1 MTRCKRDMWKTDD
14 ELEAE
19 ENRLRDVVLE
29 LGDAQRKE
37 YYRRSKKNLK
47 DPDTYATLNWFLIL
61 GLHHLYLGKWVHA
74 GINMTAFA
82 LGVILLFGGGY
93 ATAVGIILLVA
104 FSVME
109 LWELFR
115 SQIIV
120 RRYNIEITKRIL
132 DNLGNR

>member
-1 MTRCKRDMWKTDD
+1 MWKTDD
-14 ELEAE
+14 NLETE

-29 LGDAQRKE
+29 LGDTQRKE
-37 YYRRSKKNLK
+37 YYRRSKKALK

-61 GLHHLYLGKWVHA
+61 GLHHLYLGKWIHA
-74 GINMTAFA
+74 GINMGAFF
-82 LGVILLFGGGY
+82 LGIVLLFGGGY
-93 ATAVGIILLVA
+93 AMAAGIFILVA

-120 RRYNIEITKRIL
+120 RHYNIEVTKRIL
-132 DNLGNR
+132 DNLRNQ